1 MPIPKNIAQDIP
13 FAIVNVSDGT
23 VLTGATVTAYRVLD
37 GGVQASASGSVVEV
51 GNGQYVFEGLAA
63 DFNADYTSG
72 LMFISVDGVPI
83 HIIMQLT
90 YFRKNT
96 AYNIPFMLI
105 DTITSEGL
113 TGATPTGK
121 RCLDGGSQENVS
133 GTFIERGNGQYVF
146 QAVADDFNA
155 DNMVGFLITATGA
168 IPVHFIID
176 LLESYTETSVVTDT
190 PAAILANYL
199 TGLALMTVPSVEG
212 SWPLYISHMPDQP
225 DLAGAIYNTTPIKDG
240 RAMQG
245 GGIIQHYGVQIII
258 RSKDE
263 ETGWDKCNILT
274 GQLSSIHNAETIL
287 NGDTYTIH
295 NISIMG
301 GVNSLGMEPGT
312 KRRYVFT
319 MNFLTSISKN

>member
-1 MPIPKNIAQDIP
+1 MPIPKNKAQDIP
-13 FAIVNVSDGT
+13 FAMVNISDGT
-23 VLTGATVTAYRVLD
+23 VLTGASVTAYRVLD
-37 GGVQASASGSVVEV
+37 GGVQALASGAVVEV

-72 LMFISVDGVPI
+72 LMFVAVGGVPI
-83 HIIMQLT
+83 HIIMQMT

-96 AYNIPFMLI
+96 AYNIPFSLI
-105 DTITSEGL
+105 DTETSTGL
-113 TGATPTGK
+113 TGATPSGK

-146 QAVADDFNA
+146 QASADDFNA
-155 DNMVGFLITATGA
+155 DNIVGLLITATDG
-168 IPVHFIID
+168 IPVHLIID

-190 PAAILANYL
+190 PASILANYL
-199 TGLALMTVPSVEG
+199 TGLALMTVPSAAG

-225 DLAGAIYNTTPIKDG
+225 DLMGGIYNTTPVKDG

-258 RSKDE
+258 RSLGE
-263 ETGWDKCNILT
+263 ETGWDKCNILA
-274 GQLSSIHNAETIL
+274 GQLASAHNAETIL

-295 NISIMG
+295 NVSIIG
-301 GVNSLGMEPGT
+301 GINSLGEEPGT
-312 KRRYVFT
+312 KRRNVFT
-319 MNFLTSISKN
+319 MNFLTSISKV